1 MHAAQTPSPAT
12 SKPKAASP
20 ARKKYVAEL
29 QHVRETT
36 LSGLADGE
44 FWKRRLAS
52 ADVTPVLRD
61 GAAELLLTACEGK
74 FMGVTF
80 RELSFTVTVQ
90 GVADGVP
97 EVGAFQLHGVNSVR
111 FFAWCERTLFST
123 PYHYGQLV
131 VQAGAAPAFSWTDRG
146 RVVLS
151 AALRKDYQPQDSVG
165 VEPADGVAAGR
176 SAEAAAES
184 RAPLRQASDGFS
196 GPVFLP
202 AASREPGPPRS
213 EKWFYAEVGGATRT
227 YPFLPGGDDWTLAPA
242 ARTPVL
248 SLLAESQF
256 IPKEWYVRDDSRH
269 AKTKTFA
276 RASRG

>member
-1 MHAAQTPSPAT
+1 MHTAQTPSPAT
-12 SKPKAASP
+12 PKPKVVSP
-20 ARKKYVAEL
+20 ARKKFVAEL

-52 ADVTPVLRD
+52 ANVTPILRE
-61 GAAELLLTACEGK
+61 GAAELLLIACEGR

-80 RELSFTVTVQ
+80 RELSFTVMVQ
-90 GVADGVP
+90 GVADGAP
-97 EVGAFQLHGVNSVR
+97 EEGAFCLHAVNSSR
-111 FFAWCERTLFST
+111 FFAWCERSFFST
-123 PYHYGQLV
+123 PYYYGELL
-131 VQAGAAPAFSWTDRG
+131 VQAGPAPAFSWTDHG

-151 AALRKDYQPQDSVG
+151 AALRKDVTQQDSIG
-165 VEPADGVAAGR
+165 VESADGVEAGL
-176 SAEAAAES
+176 SADAAAES
-184 RAPLRQASDGFS
+184 RAALRQGSDGYS

-202 AASREPGPPRS
+202 VPQREPGPPRS

-227 YPFLPGGDDWTLAPA
+227 YPFLPGGDDWTLAPTA
-242 ARTPVL
+242 ETPVL

-256 IPKEWYVRDDSRH
+256 TPKEWYVRDDARH

-276 RASRG
+276 RSAIG